1 MNRLVLQGPQLSA
14 DNAESL
20 AHELSAVLYT
30 GSDYYTLTTEKA
42 FDINVLRESFAFDI
56 NCLPAHFAPEA
67 VRLVIMDM
75 DSTLISIECIDEI
88 ADFIGQ
94 KAAVADITE
103 AAMRGEIDFETSLR
117 QRVSLLENIPV
128 SALETVYEQKL
139 KLNPGALT
147 MMQTLQQNNIYTAL
161 VSGGF
166 SFFTER
172 LQQRLGLD
180 FTQANT
186 LAIADGVLTGDIV
199 GPVCGGQAKA
209 DFLQH
214 CCTELGLAPHQTL
227 AMGDGA
233 NDLLMMG
240 EAGLSVA
247 YHAKP
252 KVQAQADVQLN
263 HSGLDGIIG
272 LLQLE
277 STVASS

>member
-1 MNRLVLQGPQLSA
+1 MNRLVLQGPQLNDNLAEQLASDLSA
-14 DNAESL
+14 DITTC
-20 AHELSAVLYT
+20 T
-30 GSDYYTLTTEKA
+30 GYFTLTVNQS
-42 FDINVLRESFAFDI
+42 FDIDELREKHAFDI
-56 NCLPAHFAPEA
+56 NCLPENFNTDQ

-94 KAAVADITE
+94 KSAVAAITE
-103 AAMRGEIDFETSLR
+103 AAMQGEIDFETSLR
-117 QRVSLLENIPV
+117 QRVSLLKNIPL

-139 KLNPGALT
+139 ALNPGAVT
-147 MMQTLQQNNIYTAL
+147 MMQALQQHKIRTAL

-172 LQQRLGLD
+172 LKSRLGLD

-186 LAIADGVLTGDIV
+186 LAVDNGVLTGEIE
-199 GPVCGGQAKA
+199 GPICGAQAKA

-214 CCTELGLAPHQTL
+214 CCTEMDIQTDQTL

-233 NDLLMMG
+233 NDLLMMRQ
-240 EAGLSVA
+240 AGLSVA

-252 KVQAQADVQLN
+252 KVRAQADTQLN
-263 HSGLDGIIG
+263 YSGLDGVIG

-277 STVASS
+277 SATSTS